1 MIISVDNITK
11 YFLDKLIFEN
21 VSFTIEDNSRIGLIG
36 INGAGKTT
44 LIRILMDEL
53 SADSGTVSKK
63 SGAKI
68 GYLKQNA
75 TLDNDNTIY
84 SEMLGAFDG
93 LVSIGNRLR
102 SLENEISIYN
112 GDHNS
117 SEFLKISAEY
127 SKLQQQFENCD
138 GYLIDVKIKTILNG
152 MGFSDKALDTV
163 ISTLSGGE
171 KTRLALAKLL
181 IEEPDLLI
189 LDEPTNHL
197 DFKTLMW
204 LENYLISYKGAILTV
219 SHDRYFLDKTV
230 NKIIEIDRA
239 RFYEYSGN
247 YSAYQVL
254 REQRLTR
261 ELKEYEA
268 QEKQIAEL
276 SDYVQRNITR
286 ASTSNMAKS
295 RQKMLD
301 KIEPITKPIFSNK
314 KSYINFEYDKEPY
327 KDILYVKNLSLSVGE
342 GNERKNIIE
351 DLSFDVKRGDKIA
364 LIGPNG
370 AGKST
375 LLKALQ
381 GIKSIDNGSFEWT
394 KNVKLS
400 YFDQEN
406 RYLNLENTALE
417 EIWSRYP
424 SETELFMRKTLAKML
439 LTGDDIYKKVGVLSG
454 GERAKLM
461 FAILSLEK
469 SNVLILDEPTN
480 HIDLDTKE
488 ILENAL
494 FDYRGTLIFVSHDRY
509 FLNRIPTKIFELNN
523 SKITVY
529 NGNYDYYVENAVTDE
544 KPAQE
549 IKKPK
554 ADATN
559 NSFYKSKEQK
569 KNEAKAR
576 QKLREVENKIAE
588 TEELIKTLE
597 LEIQNPEI
605 VADYV
610 LLNEKCDLLTE
621 QKNLLSELMDE
632 WCILNE

>member
-53 SADSGTVSKK
+53 SADNGTVSKK

-75 TLDNDNTIY
+75 TLDNNNTIY

-102 SLENEISIYN
+102 ALENEISN
-112 GDHNS
+112 FSGNHNS
-117 SEFLKISAEY
+117 SDFLKISAEY

-138 GYLIDVKIKTILNG
+138 GYLINVKIKTILNG

-239 RFYEYSGN
+239 RLYEYSGN
-247 YSAYQVL
+247 YSVYQVL

-314 KSYINFEYDKEPY
+314 KS
-327 KDILYVKNLSLSVGE
+327 
-342 GNERKNIIE
+342 
-351 DLSFDVKRGDKIA
+351 
-364 LIGPNG
+364 
-370 AGKST
+370 
-375 LLKALQ
+375 
-381 GIKSIDNGSFEWT
+381 
-394 KNVKLS
+394 
-400 YFDQEN
+400 
-406 RYLNLENTALE
+406 
-417 EIWSRYP
+417 
-424 SETELFMRKTLAKML
+424 
-439 LTGDDIYKKVGVLSG
+439 
-454 GERAKLM
+454 
-461 FAILSLEK
+461 
-469 SNVLILDEPTN
+469 
-480 HIDLDTKE
+480 
-488 ILENAL
+488 
-494 FDYRGTLIFVSHDRY
+494 
-509 FLNRIPTKIFELNN
+509 
-523 SKITVY
+523 
-529 NGNYDYYVENAVTDE
+529 
-544 KPAQE
+544 
-549 IKKPK
+549 
-554 ADATN
+554 
-559 NSFYKSKEQK
+559 
-569 KNEAKAR
+569 
-576 QKLREVENKIAE
+576 
-588 TEELIKTLE
+588 
-597 LEIQNPEI
+597 
-605 VADYV
+605 
-610 LLNEKCDLLTE
+610 
-621 QKNLLSELMDE
+621 
-632 WCILNE
+632 